1 MTNLIR
7 SCTRVDE
14 DAGRIS
20 KALISACHSGIM
32 AITRPRPQTF
42 VRLAVTGAAYF
53 LASGLAIALTRFEG
67 GAAFLWIANAI
78 LLASLTTVG
87 RRHWFALILC
97 CWATGSIATGIF
109 GLGWTAAPFISF
121 PLVTEPFIAAV
132 LIRHWGVHRSFLD
145 SARNFSVF
153 VLAAGIIAPACTG
166 LAGAAV
172 ISLVSHTSFSANY
185 SNWLVGHALSALT
198 FTPIFLQ
205 LASGDIDRW
214 VKDASFKGRSEAA
227 LLFAILTVTSA
238 GVFSQSQL
246 PLLFLPIL
254 PLMLITFRTGNI
266 GAAFAIVIIA
276 TVGTGLTLKGLGP
289 INLIHGTNGHR
300 LQFLQFYLTT
310 TVMTVLPVAAELA
323 RRHLLFERLQDSEA
337 RFRLLTENSTDIVL
351 NLGIDGAIR
360 YASPSIKQ
368 LGGYDPHQLI
378 GTASI
383 NLVDVEDRGRVAAAH
398 LQALISPSEM
408 FSVEFRAIVT
418 GGQQRWFEMQTRAVT
433 DHEGVIRGL
442 VSAVRDISTRHLA
455 EVELSKAAN
464 TDPLTGLSNRRAFD
478 HELTRQLGPGSGAN
492 GGCVAIFDLDHFK
505 RINDT
510 FGHAIGDNVL
520 CAFARVAEGQICGGD
535 SVARIGGE
543 EFGFIFP
550 KIPGEHAYAVCERI
564 REAVAAIAVKAG
576 DWPVRVTV
584 SIGIA
589 QFREGDDRI
598 SALSRA
604 DEALYAAKKQGRN
617 QSSLAA

>member
-1 MTNLIR
+1 MPNNR
-7 SCTRVDE
+7 S
-14 DAGRIS
+14 
-20 KALISACHSGIM
+20 
-32 AITRPRPQTF
+32 PRQIV
-42 VRLAVTGAAYF
+42 VRLAVTSAAYF
-53 LASGLAIALTRFEG
+53 LASGFAIALTRFEG
-67 GAAFLWIANAI
+67 GAAFLWISNAI

-87 RRHWFALILC
+87 RRHWLALILC

-109 GLGWTAAPFISF
+109 GLGWAAAPFVSL

-132 LIRHWGVHRSFLD
+132 LIRKWGVQRSFLD
-145 SARNFSVF
+145 STHNFSMF
-153 VLAAGIIAPACTG
+153 VLVAGIIAPAVTG
-166 LAGAAV
+166 LAGAAI
-172 ISLVSHTSFSANY
+172 ISLASHTSFSANY
-185 SNWLVGHALSALT
+185 YNWIVGHALGALT

-205 LASGDIDRW
+205 LASGDIYRW
-214 VKDASFKGRSEAA
+214 VKYATFKGRSEAA
-227 LLFAILTVTSA
+227 LLFVIMTITSV

-266 GAAFAIVIIA
+266 GAAFAIAIIA
-276 TVGTGLTLKGLGP
+276 TIGTAMTLKGLGP
-289 INLIHGTNGHR
+289 INLIHGSNGHR
-300 LQFLQFYLTT
+300 LQFFQFYLTI

-323 RRHLLFERLQDSEA
+323 RRHLLFDRLQDSEA

-351 NLGIDGAIR
+351 NLGIDGVIR
-360 YASPSIKQ
+360 YASPSIKR

-398 LQALISPSEM
+398 LQTLKNPSEM

-433 DHEGVIRGL
+433 DQEGVVRGL
-442 VSAVRDISTRHLA
+442 VGAVRDTSTRHLA

-464 TDPLTGLSNRRAFD
+464 TDPLTGLSNRRAFN
-478 HELTRQLGPGSGAN
+478 HELAQQLGQADGTN

-510 FGHAIGDNVL
+510 FGHAIGDDVL
-520 CAFARVAEGQICGGD
+520 CAFARVAEGQIRNGD

-550 KIPGEHAYAVCERI
+550 KLPGEHAHAVCERI
-564 REAVAAIAVKAG
+564 REAVAAISVKAG
-576 DWPVRVTV
+576 DLPVRVTV

-589 QFREGDDRI
+589 QFREYDDQV
-598 SALSRA
+598 SAMSRA
-604 DEALYAAKKQGRN
+604 DEALYAAKRQGRN

>member
-1 MTNLIR
+1 MP
-7 SCTRVDE
+7 D
-14 DAGRIS
+14 
-20 KALISACHSGIM
+20 
-32 AITRPRPQTF
+32 TRPPPQTI
-42 VRLAVTGAAYF
+42 VRLAVTGVAYF
-53 LASGLAIALTRFEG
+53 LASGFAISLTRFEG

-78 LLASLTTVG
+78 LLASLNTVG

-97 CWATGSIATGIF
+97 CSATGSIATGIF

-121 PLVTEPFIAAV
+121 PLVMEPFIGAV
-132 LIRHWGVHRSFLD
+132 LIRKWGLNRSFLD
-145 SARNFSVF
+145 STRNFSMF
-153 VLAAGIIAPACTG
+153 VLSAGIIAPASTG
-166 LAGAAV
+166 LAGAV
-172 ISLVSHTSFSANY
+172 IISLASNTSFSANY
-185 SNWLVGHALSALT
+185 YNWLVGHALGALT

-205 LASGDIDRW
+205 LASGDIHRW
-214 VKDASFKGRSEAA
+214 VKDASFRGRSEAA
-227 LLFAILTVTSA
+227 LLFAIMTFTAV
-238 GVFSQSQL
+238 GVFSQSHL

-276 TVGTGLTLKGLGP
+276 IVGTGLTLKGIGP
-289 INLIHGTNGHR
+289 INLIHSTNGHR
-300 LQFLQFYLTT
+300 LQFLQFYLAI

-323 RRHLLFERLQDSEA
+323 RRHFLFDRLQDSEA

-351 NLGIDGAIR
+351 NLGIDGVIR

-368 LGGYDPHQLI
+368 LGGYDPDQLI

-398 LQALISPSEM
+398 LQALKNPFEM

-418 GGQQRWFEMQTRAVT
+418 GGQQRWFEMQTRAVI
-433 DHEGVIRGL
+433 DHEGVVRGL
-442 VSAVRDISTRHLA
+442 VSAVRDTSTRHMA

-478 HELTRQLGPGSGAN
+478 RELMRELSQVAGAN

-510 FGHAIGDNVL
+510 FGHAIGDDVL
-520 CAFARVAEGQICGGD
+520 CAFARVAEGQIRNGD

-550 KIPGEHAYAVCERI
+550 KLPGEHAHAVCERI
-564 REAVAAIAVKAG
+564 REAVAAISVKSG
-576 DWPVRVTV
+576 DLPVPVTV
-584 SIGIA
+584 SIGIT
-589 QFREGDDRI
+589 QFREGDDQV

-604 DEALYAAKKQGRN
+604 DEALYIAKRQGRN
-617 QSSLAA
+617 QSLLAA

>member
-1 MTNLIR
+1 MLTIR
-7 SCTRVDE
+7 P
-14 DAGRIS
+14 
-20 KALISACHSGIM
+20 L
-32 AITRPRPQTF
+32 PQIV
-42 VRLAVTGAAYF
+42 VRLAATGAAYF
-53 LASGLAIALTRFEG
+53 LASGFAIALTRFEG
-67 GAAFLWIANAI
+67 GAAFLWISNAI

-97 CWATGSIATGIF
+97 CWITGSIATGVF

-121 PLVTEPFIAAV
+121 SLVAEPFIAAV
-132 LIRHWGVHRSFLD
+132 LIRKWRVHRSLLD
-145 SARNFSVF
+145 SARKFSVF
-153 VLAAGIIAPACTG
+153 VLATGIIAPASTG
-166 LAGAAV
+166 LAGAAI
-172 ISLVSHTSFSANY
+172 ISLASHTSFSANY
-185 SNWLVGHALSALT
+185 YNWLVGHALGALT

-205 LASGDIDRW
+205 LASGDIHRW
-214 VKDASFKGRSEAA
+214 VKDANFRGRSEAI
-227 LLFAILTVTSA
+227 LLYVIMIFTSV
-238 GVFSQSQL
+238 GVFAQSYL

-276 TVGTGLTLKGLGP
+276 TVGTGMTLNGLGP
-289 INLIHGTNGHR
+289 ISLIDSTYGHK
-300 LQFLQFYLTT
+300 LQFFQFYLAV

-323 RRHLLFERLQDSEA
+323 RRHIMFGRLQDSEA
-337 RFRLLTENSTDIVL
+337 RFRLITENSTDIVL
-351 NLGIDGAIR
+351 NLDIDGTIR

-368 LGGYDPHQLI
+368 LGGYDPQQVI
-378 GTASI
+378 GTSSI
-383 NLVDVEDRGRVAAAH
+383 NLVDVEDRGRVTAIH
-398 LQALISPSEM
+398 LHTVKNPTEM
-408 FSVEFRAIVT
+408 FSVEFRALVT

-433 DHEGVIRGL
+433 DHEGVVRGL
-442 VSAVRDISTRHLA
+442 VSAVRDTSARHLA
-455 EVELSKAAN
+455 EVELFKAAN

-478 HELTRQLGPGSGAN
+478 HELTRELGQAAGAN
-492 GGCVAIFDLDHFK
+492 GGCIAIFDLDHFK

-520 CAFARVAEGQICGGD
+520 CAFARVAEGQIRNGD

-550 KIPGEHAYAVCERI
+550 KLPGEHAHAVCERI
-564 REAVAAIAVKAG
+564 RKAVERISVKSG
-576 DWPVRVTV
+576 DLPVRVTV

-589 QFREGDDRI
+589 QFRDGDDQV

-604 DEALYAAKKQGRN
+604 DGALYAAKRHGRN